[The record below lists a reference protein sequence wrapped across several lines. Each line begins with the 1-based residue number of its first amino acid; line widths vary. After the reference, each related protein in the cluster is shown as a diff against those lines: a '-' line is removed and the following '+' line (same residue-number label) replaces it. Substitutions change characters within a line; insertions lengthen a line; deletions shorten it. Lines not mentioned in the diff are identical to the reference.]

1 MKARISR
8 LGVMLTVLA
17 LLPLSLAAAAF
28 VGPAQPPKIG
38 EKAPDVT
45 WQTPSATSV
54 TLSKLL
60 ATGPVALV
68 VLRGFPGYQCPVCTV
83 QVGELL
89 GKSEAFAA
97 AKTQLVLVYPGPAE
111 GLKQRAEEF
120 VRGKTLPA
128 NITLVLDPDYAF
140 TNQYGLRWNAP
151 HETAF
156 PSTFVIDKS
165 GKVVFAKISRSH
177 GGRAKA
183 AEILDALPR

>member
-1 MKARISR
+1 MNTRIHR
-8 LGVMLTVLA
+8 LGVLLAVLA
-17 LLPLSLAAAAF
+17 LIPVSLLTAAF
-28 VGPAQPPKIG
+28 AGPTSTPKVG
-38 EKAPDVT
+38 EKAPDAT
-45 WQTPSATSV
+45 WQTPRGTAV

-60 ATGPVALV
+60 ESGPVALV

-89 GKSEAFAA
+89 SKSEAFAA
-97 AKTQLVLVYPGPAE
+97 AKAQVVLVYPGPAE
-111 GLKQRAEEF
+111 GLKQRADEF

-128 NITLVLDPDYAF
+128 NVTLVLDPDYAF

-151 HETAF
+151 QETAF

-165 GKVVFAKISRSH
+165 SKVLFAKVSRSH

-183 AEILDALPR
+183 AEILAVLSH

>member
-1 MKARISR
+1 MNA
-8 LGVMLTVLA
+8 LVPLLLLT
-17 LLPLSLAAAAF
+17 AAF
-28 VGPAQPPKIG
+28 AGPANPPKIG

-45 WQTPSATSV
+45 WQTPIATSV

-60 ATGPVALV
+60 MNGPVALV
-68 VLRGFPGYQCPVCTV
+68 VLRGFPGYQCPICTV

-97 AKTQLVLVYPGPAE
+97 AKTQVVLVYPGPAE

-128 NITLVLDPDYAF
+128 TITLVLDPDYAF
-140 TNQYGLRWNAP
+140 TNKYGLRWDAP
-151 HETAF
+151 RETAF

-165 GKVVFAKISRSH
+165 GKVIFAKISRSH
-177 GGRAKA
+177 GGRTKA
-183 AEILDALPR
+183 TEILEALPR